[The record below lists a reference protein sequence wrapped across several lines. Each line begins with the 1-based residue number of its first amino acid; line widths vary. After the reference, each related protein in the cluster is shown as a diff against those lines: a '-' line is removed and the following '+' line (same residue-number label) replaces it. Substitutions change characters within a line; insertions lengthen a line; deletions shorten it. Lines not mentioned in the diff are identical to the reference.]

1 MSTSPEISSDGLC
14 NTAISLRLEET
25 LLNRSWHETARLIL
39 IGAVEEG
46 LFFSVLR
53 LVFLRSCCWR
63 DVNGL
68 LSDSAKGF
76 TTVLSLFF
84 YSVRFDFLNA
94 RSHYHFSFAK
104 STEFL
109 NSNRF
114 FSSRAL
120 AYTTFYGCYCI
131 KNIFFLRFSISCCV
145 FRFCL
150 YFASNFKTFV
160 WVE

>member
-25 LLNRSWHETARLIL
+25 LLIMSWHETVRLIL
-39 IGAVEEG
+39 IGAVDEG

-53 LVFLRSCCWR
+53 SVFLRSFCTR

-68 LSDSAKGF
+68 LSDSVNGL
-76 TTVLSLFF
+76 TTVLGLFL

-94 RSHYHFSFAK
+94 RSHYRLSFAK

-120 AYTTFYGCYCI
+120 AYTTLYYAYWI
-131 KNIFFLRFSISCCV
+131 KNIVFLR
-145 FRFCL
+145 
-150 YFASNFKTFV
+150 
-160 WVE
+160 